1 MELQLL
7 NAIVLIF
14 GISLIVGL
22 LFNPLR
28 IPPLVGFI
36 LTGVIVGPSVLGI
49 VQSVEEVNVLAEI
62 GIILL
67 LFTIGLEFSF
77 KHLWQ
82 MRNLLAVSGSI
93 QVSLTFLLSFF
104 LATLAG
110 MPFAEAVLLGF
121 LFSLSSTA
129 VVLRILH
136 QRGEIA
142 TPHGS
147 IILGTLIYQDIIAI
161 PMIMAIPFLASISSP
176 AAVQAF
182 SMESLYAIFAID
194 VLIVVILV
202 AAAKWGIPWF
212 LYQIARTRNRELFL
226 LFIVVM
232 CFGVAWLVS
241 IAGVSLA
248 LGALLAGLLISRS
261 EYSHQAIGSIVPFRD
276 IFTSFFFV
284 SVGMLLDVGFL
295 LEHLGLVLLLIV
307 GVIVGKGLI
316 AAVVPI
322 VLGYPIRTITLV
334 GLALAQV
341 GEFSFILSRSGLDYG
356 ILAPDIYQL
365 FLVTALITMAL
376 TPFVIGGGP
385 LLSDRLCRIGFI
397 HRLLDARC
405 PVEQSPRQY
414 LTAHLVIIGYG
425 VTGRNLA
432 RAARAGGIPYVI
444 IEMNPETV
452 RREQAAGEP
461 IHYGDAT
468 TEAVLT
474 HADIESARIA
484 VIAINDPVSTRQIV
498 ELCRRLNPYLY
509 IIVRTRYLTEVAPL
523 QDLGANEV
531 IPEEF
536 ETSVEIFTRVLNKFL
551 IPRDRIEG
559 LITEIRSDTYQML
572 RNPKEL
578 PSTLSDLIYRMSNVS
593 IVTYTIEPGS
603 PVAGRTLG
611 DINLRKRFD
620 VLILAILRGQRT
632 ITNPG
637 GETELR
643 PHDIVVVQGMPEPV
657 ARASTLFQAP
667 KREEGGAA
675 DAPAGKPSEQPT
687 GSGSG

>member
-36 LTGVIVGPSVLGI
+36 LTGIIVGPNGLGI
-49 VQSVEEVNVLAEI
+49 VQSVEEVNILAEI
-62 GIILL
+62 GIVLL

-77 KHLWQ
+77 AHLWQ
-82 MRNLLAVSGSI
+82 IRKMLLVSGSI
-93 QVSLTFLLSFF
+93 QVFLTFLVSFF
-104 LATLAG
+104 IATLIG
-110 MPFAEAVLLGF
+110 LPFAEAVLLGF
-121 LFSLSSTA
+121 LFALSSTA

-136 QRGEIA
+136 QRGEMS
-142 TPHGS
+142 TPHGN
-147 IILGTLIYQDIIAI
+147 IILGILIFQDIIAI
-161 PMIMAIPFLASISSP
+161 PMIMAIPFLASISAP

-182 SMESLYAIFAID
+182 SMESLSSMLTID
-194 VLIVVILV
+194 ILILVILV
-202 AAAKWGIPWF
+202 VAAKWGVPWF

-226 LFIVVM
+226 LFIMVT

-241 IAGVSLA
+241 LAGISLA

-307 GVIVGKGLI
+307 GVIAAKGLI
-316 AAVVPI
+316 AAVVPV

-356 ILAPDIYQL
+356 ILSPESYQL
-365 FLVTALITMAL
+365 FLVTALITMAA

-385 LLSDRLCRIGFI
+385 MLSDRLRRVGFL
-397 HRLLDARC
+397 HRTLDARR
-405 PVEQSPRQY
+405 PIQEPQRE
-414 LTAHLVIIGYG
+414 HLREHVMIIGYG

-432 RAARAGGIPYVI
+432 RAAKVGGIPYVI
-444 IEMNPETV
+444 IEINPETV
-452 RREQAAGEP
+452 RKERALGEP

-468 TEAVLT
+468 TETVLV

-498 ELCRRLNPYLY
+498 EACRRLNPSLY
-509 IIVRTRYLTEVAPL
+509 IIVRTRYLIEVAPL

-531 IPEEF
+531 VPEEF
-536 ETSVEIFTRVLNKFL
+536 ETSLEIFTRVLNKYL
-551 IPRDRIEG
+551 IPKDRIEG
-559 LITEIRSDTYQML
+559 LTAEIRSDTYQML
-572 RNPKEL
+572 RNPKEH
-578 PSTLSDLIYRMSNVS
+578 PPTLTDLVYRLSNVS
-593 IVTYTIEPGS
+593 IVTYTVDPAS
-603 PVAGRTLG
+603 PLAGKTLG
-611 DINLRKRFD
+611 EINLRKRHD
-620 VLILAILRGQRT
+620 VLVLAVLRGEQT

-637 GETELR
+637 GETEIL
-643 PHDIVVVQGMPEPV
+643 PDDIVIVLGMPEPV
-657 ARASTLFQAP
+657 ARASALFQAP
-667 KREEGGAA
+667 PREEGT
-675 DAPAGKPSEQPT
+675 PA
-687 GSGSG
+687 